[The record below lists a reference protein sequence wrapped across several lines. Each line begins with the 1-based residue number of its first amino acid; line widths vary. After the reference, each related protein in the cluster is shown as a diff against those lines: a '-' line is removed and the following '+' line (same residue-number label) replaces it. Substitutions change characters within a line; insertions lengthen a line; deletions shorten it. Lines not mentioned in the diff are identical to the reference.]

1 MNPHDPDSFREAWNN
16 LEYDPKKDPGVQAL
30 DEELI
35 ERVKQK
41 AREEQGSD

>member
-1 MNPHDPDSFREAWNN
+1 MNPHDPDSFREAWDN
-16 LEYDPKKDPGVQAL
+16 LEYDPKDPGVQAL
-30 DEELI
+30 DEEII